1 MTGLSSLFSR
11 ASAAG
16 VVLAAGLALA
26 SDPTRA
32 APLSVGD
39 TVYLSATAFPNGS
52 AGTWVTSDRGYL
64 GFAGGGYT
72 RLTLNFGNVFNP
84 NESFFLD
91 AYCID
96 PPVSVRFGAYTVAP
110 LDNNGRGWEL
120 ARYQPLSDLQK
131 AQLGWLAHTS
141 LTAMPDPADPAR
153 GNTSMA
159 YQMAVWKTLY
169 PSATYSY
176 FDSNFDLRD
185 QYDALIGA
193 LPTSIQPEDF
203 PALQLIWRD
212 EEGLNFGQPWLIAVA
227 RVEPVP
233 EPATAALIGF
243 GLLGLAAVRRRRA

>member
-1 MTGLSSLFSR
+1 MTDFAFLVSR
-11 ASAAG
+11 AWAAG

-26 SDPTRA
+26 SGPARG

-52 AGTWVTSDRGYL
+52 AGAWVSSNRGYL
-64 GFAGGGYT
+64 GFAGGGYS
-72 RLTLNFGNVFNP
+72 RLTLNFGNAFN
-84 NESFFLD
+84 EEETFFVY

-96 PPVSVRFGAYTVAP
+96 PPVSVHFGAYTVAP
-110 LDNNGRGWEL
+110 LDNNGSGWEL
-120 ARYQPLSDLQK
+120 AQYQPLSDLQK

-141 LTAMPDPADPAR
+141 LAAMPDPADPAR
-153 GNTSMA
+153 ANTSMA

-185 QYDALIGA
+185 QYDALISA

-212 EEGLNFGQPWLIAVA
+212 EDGRNFGQPWLIAVA
-227 RVEPVP
+227 RAEPVP
-233 EPATAALIGF
+233 EPATAALMGF
-243 GLLGLAAVRRRRA
+243 GLLGLFALRRRQA